1 MHRLIYYFS
10 ITSDI
15 VLRRY
20 DLILFKLEND
30 CSGQAVETGK
40 VHKILNKK
48 WILGYTSSLHFSK
61 ASNADV
67 SVIFW
72 LASLFLNI
80 YNSVNATNVS
90 ITGE

>member
-30 CSGQAVETGK
+30 RSGQAVETGK
-40 VHKILNKK
+40 VHKIINKK
-48 WILGYTSSLHFSK
+48 
-61 ASNADV
+61 
-67 SVIFW
+67 
-72 LASLFLNI
+72 
-80 YNSVNATNVS
+80 
-90 ITGE
+90 